1 MHAAVTKMK
10 VKQIISNIFT
20 VFIVCISVVLITV
33 GMIPK
38 ISSYDG
44 YYVSSDSM
52 SPAINKGDLVFTKEV
67 SFEDIQ
73 VNDVLTFTVEGSHK
87 WYSHRVIEINTEE
100 KSFRTK
106 GDHNNVAD
114 PGFMSF
120 DAVVGRVEKKLPL
133 IGFVPL
139 LLSTTT
145 GKVVLAVIYV
155 LYIAVEVENTA
166 SKKRKKEG

>member
-1 MHAAVTKMK
+1 MMK
-10 VKQIISNIFT
+10 AKQIISNIFT
-20 VFIVCISVVLITV
+20 GFIVCISVVLITV

-38 ISSYDG
+38 LLSYEG
-44 YYVSSDSM
+44 YYASSDSM

-67 SFEDIQ
+67 TFEEIQ
-73 VNDVLTFTVEGSHK
+73 VNDVLTFTVEGSQK
-87 WYSHRVIEINTEE
+87 WYSHRVIEINAEE

-106 GDHNNVAD
+106 GDHNNVPD
-114 PGFMSF
+114 PGRMSF

-133 IGFVPL
+133 IGFVPMA
-139 LLSTTT
+139 LSTVW
-145 GKVVLAVIYV
+145 GKVAVTLIYV

>member
-1 MHAAVTKMK
+1 MHVAVTMMK
-10 VKQIISNIFT
+10 AKQIISNIFT
-20 VFIVCISVVLITV
+20 GLIVCISVVLITV

-38 ISSYDG
+38 LSSYEG
-44 YYVSSDSM
+44 YYVASDSM
-52 SPAINKGDLVFTKEV
+52 TPAINKGDLVFTKEV

-73 VNDVLTFTVEGSHK
+73 VDDVLTFTVEGSQK
-87 WYSHRVIEINTEE
+87 WYSHRVIEIDTEE

-106 GDHNNVAD
+106 GDHNNVPD
-114 PGFMSF
+114 PGRTSF
-120 DAVVGRVEKKLPL
+120 DSVVGRVEKKIPF
-133 IGFVPL
+133 IGFIPL
-139 LLSTTT
+139 VLSTTW

>member
-1 MHAAVTKMK
+1 MMK
-10 VKQIISNIFT
+10 AKQIISNIFAGI
-20 VFIVCISVVLITV
+20 IVCVSVVLITV

-38 ISSYDG
+38 FSSYDG

-67 SFEDIQ
+67 SFEEIQ
-73 VNDVLTFTVEGSHK
+73 VDDVLTFTVEGSHK
-87 WYSHRVIEINTEE
+87 WYSHRVIEINIEE

-106 GDHNNVAD
+106 GDHNNVPD
-114 PGFMSF
+114 PGRMSF
-120 DAVVGRVEKKLPL
+120 DSVVGRVEKKIPF

-139 LLSTTT
+139 ALSTTV
-145 GKVVLAVIYV
+145 GKVVLVVIYV

-166 SKKRKKEG
+166 SKKCKKEG

>member
-1 MHAAVTKMK
+1 MMK

-20 VFIVCISVVLITV
+20 GIIVCISVVLITV

-38 ISSYDG
+38 LSSYEG

-67 SFEDIQ
+67 SFEEIQ
-73 VNDVLTFTVEGSHK
+73 VNDVLTFTVEGSNK

-114 PGFMSF
+114 PGRMSF
-120 DAVVGRVEKKLPL
+120 DSVVGRVEKKIPF

-139 LLSTTT
+139 ALSTTV
-145 GKVVLAVIYV
+145 GKVVLAVICV

>member
-1 MHAAVTKMK
+1 MK
-10 VKQIISNIFT
+10 AKQIISNIFT
-20 VFIVCISVVLITV
+20 GFIVCISVVLITV

-38 ISSYDG
+38 FSSFDG

-67 SFEDIQ
+67 SFEDVKIG
-73 VNDVLTFTVEGSHK
+73 DVLTFTKEGSEK
-87 WYSHRVIEINTEE
+87 WYSHRVIKINTEE

-106 GDHNNVAD
+106 GDHNNVPD
-114 PGFMSF
+114 PGYTSF

-139 LLSTTT
+139 ALSTTT
-145 GKVVLAVIYV
+145 GKIVLALIYV

-166 SKKRKKEG
+166 SKKRKKEGLQG